1 MKKDNKISLSK
12 RTKQAIELL
21 DKADYNNPDRDQADQ
36 AEIELQ
42 LMGVVNSDGGI
53 IDSEENN
60 ELNEWWEYN
69 RC

>member
-36 AEIELQ
+36 AEIKLQ